1 MSTSVALIHVCLECF
16 FSLKYVLVSQNM
28 ILIPIRANQQMQQS
42 DNIAWWIR
50 WSGRWIFSL
59 VVDSEA
65 QAWDCGRWGMDL
77 AIPLGGGAAV
87 LAGNVDVCE
96 AARGRWG
103 LDLAIPPPPFLSGG
117 AVAIVGGRR
126 LCAWSVRGAVAI
138 VGGRRQCAWSLS
150 TTVAPCRRLHTK
162 RKGTTSTDVAAL
174 LHHQSLGEVIW
185 DRIGQRPSS
194 ARGYTPFSKKKH
206 FRVVAISYQCLE
218 KTAEESGG

>member
-65 QAWDCGRWGMDL
+65 QAWDCGRWGTDL

-103 LDLAIPPPPFLSGG
+103 LDLAIPPPPPFPFWRSCGNRRWSKVMRVVSPRCCGNCRWPKAMCMIALYNGG
-117 AVAIVGGRR
+117 P
-126 LCAWSVRGAVAI
+126 L
-138 VGGRRQCAWSLS
+138 
-150 TTVAPCRRLHTK
+150 
-162 RKGTTSTDVAAL
+162 
-174 LHHQSLGEVIW
+174 
-185 DRIGQRPSS
+185 PSS
-194 ARGYTPFSKKKH
+194 THQEKRDNLHRCCCSSTPSVIGRSH
-206 FRVVAISYQCLE
+206 MR
-218 KTAEESGG
+218 